1 MFVLLTALTTSLDHP
16 RSVFYA
22 SNDTPLSFDQFI
34 DHSDTSVGKFQQ
46 NYFADFSVTKD
57 NNTAVLYIGGESD
70 GFGKPGPNS
79 TIFGYAKQLQA
90 SFFVLEH
97 RFFGGSQPFKNAMT
111 TDNLKYLTVEQAVD
125 DLGYFQEWAMKH
137 YNLPSACKWLL
148 IGGSYPGLLAAYTR
162 AKYPKSF
169 HAAISSS
176 GVVYATN
183 NYKEFDEQIAISL
196 GQSCAAAARKVRQ
209 QADKLL
215 ETNPDFLLNL
225 FGMNGLETKNFP
237 LVLGEIFSLGPQYG
251 DRKRLCAALE
261 ESTLTGSSALVSLA
275 KYAKNVFGPEYAGGD
290 VIGTYSDKEMNN
302 ATKDMNGARAW
313 MWMTCNELA
322 YWQVAPGRLALRSSS
337 VNQDFFKDQCKA
349 IFEKDMPIP
358 DTDKFNDKWI
368 PLLQNASR
376 IYYVTSSQDPW
387 TPTCFTDDDT
397 IGPNCYK
404 HTIIGEEAGHCSDLS
419 SPKSTDQ
426 ADLIRTRA
434 HVKYVIQKWMDE
446 NDEE

>member
-16 RSVFYA
+16 RSAFHVTENT
-22 SNDTPLSFDQFI
+22 SLSFNQLI
-34 DHSDTSVGKFQQ
+34 DHSGASQEKFEQHYYA
-46 NYFADFSVTKD
+46 NFSVSAD

-70 GFGKPGPNS
+70 GFGQPGEKS
-79 TIFGYAKQLQA
+79 TTFGFAKQLKGIL
-90 SFFVLEH
+90 FVLEH
-97 RFFGGSQPFKNAMT
+97 RYFGRSQPFPNAMT
-111 TDNLKYLTVEQAVD
+111 TENLKYLTVDQAVE
-125 DLGYFQEWAMKH
+125 DLASFQQWAMKH

-148 IGGSYPGLLAAYTR
+148 VGGSYPGLLAAYAR
-162 AKYPKSF
+162 AKHPELF

-209 QADKLL
+209 QADELL
-215 ETNPDFLLNL
+215 ETNPEFLLNL
-225 FGMNGLETKNFP
+225 FGMKDLEKKNFP

-261 ESTLTGSSALVSLA
+261 ESTLTGSSPLVRLA
-275 KYAKNVFGPEYAGGD
+275 KYTKEIFGPSYAGD
-290 VIGTYSDKEMNN
+290 DIIGTYSDKEMHNT
-302 ATKDMNGARAW
+302 TKDMNGARAW

-322 YWQVAPGRLALRSSS
+322 YWQVAPGRLSLRSPK
-337 VNQDFFKDQCKA
+337 VNQQFFQDQCKA
-349 IFEKDMPIP
+349 IFDQDMPIP
-358 DTDKFNDKWI
+358 DTQAFNDKWI
-368 PLLQNASR
+368 PLLKKTSR
-376 IYYVTSSQDPW
+376 IYYLTSSQDPW

-397 IGPNCYK
+397 VGPDCYV

-419 SPKSTDQ
+419 SPKPTDQ

-446 NDEE
+446 KIEE